1 MPESNEKKHQN
12 YSIFDSMSTEEL
24 ENILQADAQLLS
36 EEDSDTEAILYIM
49 EVIAKREKEHP
60 TGGFTDVQSA
70 WTSFEHNYLPYIEN
84 DKSIY
89 EFEESDMVI
98 TQKPLKEFF
107 PLQRKHRMIR
117 FASVVAIFVVVLLT
131 GNMTAKA
138 FGIDLF
144 GTIAKWTQDTFTF
157 SSSVP
162 NETTSDEQDFNEAAK
177 TDTLQQILNQY
188 GITCDLVPTWLPDGY
203 LFKNSDVY
211 ETPASTSFHAI
222 YYREED
228 EISVTITSLS
238 KPVRSIY
245 EKDDN
250 EVTVYSVNDIEH
262 YIMTNLKIT
271 NIVWTSGTY
280 EGSIS
285 GKISLEEA
293 KRIIDSIYK
302 RK

>member
-1 MPESNEKKHQN
+1 MLESNGKKHQN
-12 YSIFDSMSTEEL
+12 YLIFDSMSTEEL

-49 EVIAKREKEHP
+49 EVIAKREKEQP
-60 TGGFTDVQSA
+60 TGRFTDIHSA

-89 EFEESDMVI
+89 EFEDSDVDA
-98 TQKPLKEFF
+98 TQKPHKEFF
-107 PLQRKHRMIR
+107 HRQRKHRMIR
-117 FASVVAIFVVVLLT
+117 FASCAAIFVVVLLT

-144 GTIAKWTQDTFTF
+144 GTVAKWTKDTFTF

-162 NETTSDEQDFNEAAK
+162 HETTSNEQGFNEAAK
-177 TDTLQQILNQY
+177 TDTLQQILDQY
-188 GITCDLVPTWLPDGY
+188 GITSDLVPTWLPDGY
-203 LFKNSDVY
+203 SFSSSDVY
-211 ETPASTSFHAI
+211 ETPARTSFHAN
-222 YYREED
+222 YNCEED
-228 EISVTITSLS
+228 EISVIITSLS

-250 EVTVYSVNDIEH
+250 EVTVYSMNGIEH

-271 NIVWTSGTY
+271 NVVWTSGTY

-285 GKISLEEA
+285 GKFSLEEA
-293 KRIIDSIYK
+293 KRMIDSIYK

>member
-60 TGGFTDVQSA
+60 TGRFTDIHSA

-89 EFEESDMVI
+89 EFEDSDMDA
-98 TQKPLKEFF
+98 TQKPYKDFF
-107 PLQRKHRMIR
+107 HLQRKHRMIR
-117 FASVVAIFVVVLLT
+117 FASCAAIFVVILLT

-144 GTIAKWTQDTFTF
+144 GTVAKWTKDTFSF

-162 NETTSDEQDFNEAAK
+162 HENTSDVEDFNEAVK
-177 TDTLQQILNQY
+177 NDNLQQILDQY
-188 GITCDLVPTWLPDGY
+188 GITSDLVPTWLPDGY

-211 ETPASTSFHAI
+211 ETPASTTFHAI

-262 YIMTNLKIT
+262 YIMTNLEIT
-271 NIVWTSGTY
+271 NVVWTSGTY

-285 GKISLEEA
+285 GKFTLEEA
-293 KRIIDSIYK
+293 KKIVDSIYK
-302 RK
+302 KK

>member
-36 EEDSDTEAILYIM
+36 EEDSDTDAILYIM
-49 EVIAKREKEHP
+49 EVIAKRENEHP
-60 TGGFTDVQSA
+60 TGRFTDVQVA

-89 EFEESDMVI
+89 EFEDSDIDI

-107 PLQRKHRMIR
+107 SLQRKHRMIR
-117 FASVVAIFVVVLLT
+117 FACTAAIFVAVLLA

-144 GTIAKWTQDTFTF
+144 GTVAMWTKDTFSF

-162 NETTSDEQDFNEAAK
+162 HETTSDVQGSSEATK
-177 TDTLQQILNQY
+177 TLQNILEEY
-188 GITCDLVPTWLPDGY
+188 GITSDLIPTWLPDGY
-203 LFKNSDVY
+203 SFKSNDIY
-211 ETPASTSFHAI
+211 ETPARTSFYAI
-222 YYREED
+222 YNCEEG
-228 EISVTITSLS
+228 EISVKITSLS
-238 KPVRSIY
+238 KPVRSII
-245 EKDDN
+245 EKDNN
-250 EVTVYSVNDIEH
+250 EVTVYSVNGIEH

-271 NIVWTSGTY
+271 NVVWTNGTY

-285 GKISLEEA
+285 GNFSLEEA
-293 KRIIDSIYK
+293 KKMIDSIYK